1 MKDNR
6 TGNMRT
12 SPLKPY
18 RMAVALTAVLLYVSV
33 PFLKINGES
42 ALRFDIPQL
51 RLYFFGG
58 SLWIDEFIIVLAAVL
73 CMTFLFIWVTL
84 VFGRIWCGWLCP
96 QSIFVDLSR
105 WLSGGS
111 TIGFHLAAAV
121 LSVSIGAASVWYF
134 VPPGDFLARLS
145 SMSLGPVEGWSFAVI
160 SALLWLDT
168 VFLGRVFCTTAC
180 PYAMLQS
187 VMFDHDTMALAFDPA
202 RAEEC
207 MGCDACVR
215 ACPVGIDLR
224 EGLQSACF
232 SCALCRDACADKL
245 ALKKKPGLILHLFGG
260 IGGRLRLLRPASI
273 AMLAATILSMAL
285 FVTLIT
291 VREDVDVLVLPNME
305 FSQRVTRDGG
315 AVASFVLS
323 LSNRTNNQMALEISS
338 PDDKLYPES
347 VVLGPGEHK
356 RMQVVVIMTRP
367 KENISL
373 DIESADGTSVF
384 KGQVRLPLSGDLR

>member
-1 MKDNR
+1 M
-6 TGNMRT
+6 
-12 SPLKPY
+12 
-18 RMAVALTAVLLYVSV
+18 TAVLLYVSV
-33 PFLKINGES
+33 PFLKIGGKS

-73 CMTFLFIWVTL
+73 SMTFLFIWVTL

-105 WLSGGS
+105 WLSGGN
-111 TIGFHLAAAV
+111 TLGFHLAAAV
-121 LSVSIGAASVWYF
+121 LSVSVGAASVWYF
-134 VPPGDFLARLS
+134 AEPVEFLARLS
-145 SMSLGPVEGWSFAVI
+145 AMSLGPVEGWSFGVI

-187 VMFDHDTMALAFDPA
+187 VMFDHDTMALAFDSE
-202 RAEEC
+202 RADEC

-232 SCALCRDACADKL
+232 SCAICRDACAGKL
-245 ALKKKPGLILHLFGG
+245 ALKEKPGLILHLFGG
-260 IGGRLRLLRPASI
+260 IGERLRLLRPASI
-273 AMLAATILSMAL
+273 AMLAATVLSMAL
-285 FVTLIT
+285 FVTL
-291 VREDVDVLVLPNME
+291 VVGREDVDVLVLPNRE
-305 FSQRVTRDGG
+305 FSRRVTRDGG

-323 LSNRTNNQMALEISS
+323 LSNRTNDQMALEISS

-356 RMQVVVIMTRP
+356 RMQVVAIMDSP
-367 KENISL
+367 KERIWLEIKNS
-373 DIESADGTSVF
+373 DGKSVF
-384 KGQVRLPLSGDLR
+384 SAQVRLPF